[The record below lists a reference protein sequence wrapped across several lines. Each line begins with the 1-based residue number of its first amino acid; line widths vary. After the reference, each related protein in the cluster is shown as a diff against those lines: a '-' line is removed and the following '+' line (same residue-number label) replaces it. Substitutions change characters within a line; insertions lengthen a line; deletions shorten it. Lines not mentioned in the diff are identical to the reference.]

1 VFKMPPS
8 SGSPEQ
14 GMTLRQE
21 ISDALKT
28 AVKAKD
34 KCTTSTLRLV
44 LAALK
49 DRDIAARGGGSANG
63 VPDDQVLD
71 LLAKMVRQRQEAA
84 EQYRKANRPELA
96 EQEAAEIEVI
106 RSFMPHQMDDAET
119 AEVIAQVIAQEDAK
133 GLKDMGRVM
142 AVLKQNYPG
151 QIDAGKASALVKQR
165 LS

>member
-1 VFKMPPS
+1 
-8 SGSPEQ
+8 
-14 GMTLRQE
+14 MTLRQE

-34 KCTTSTLRLV
+34 KPTTSTLRLV
-44 LAALK
+44 QAALK
-49 DRDIAARGGGSANG
+49 DRDIAARGGGTTNG
-63 VPDDQVLD
+63 VPDEQVLD

-84 EQYRKANRPELA
+84 EQYRKGNRPELA
-96 EQEAAEIEVI
+96 EKEEAEIEVI
-106 RSFMPHQMDDAET
+106 RRFMPRQLDEAET
-119 AEVIAQVIAQEDAK
+119 ADLIDQVIAEQDAK

-142 AVLKQNYPG
+142 AVLKENYPG

>member
-1 VFKMPPS
+1 
-8 SGSPEQ
+8 
-14 GMTLRQE
+14 MTLRQE
-21 ISDALKT
+21 ITDALKT

-49 DRDIAARGGGSANG
+49 DRDIAARGGGSSNG
-63 VPDDQVLD
+63 VGEDQVLD
-71 LLAKMVRQRQEAA
+71 LLAKMVRQRQEAG
-84 EQYRKANRPELA
+84 EQFRKGSRPDLA
-96 EQEAAEIEVI
+96 DKEEAEIDVI
-106 RSFMPHQMDDAET
+106 RRFMPKQLDDAET
-119 AEVIAQVIAQEDAK
+119 SDIIAKVITDEGAK

-151 QIDAGKASALVKQR
+151 RIDAGKASALVKQR

>member
-1 VFKMPPS
+1 
-8 SGSPEQ
+8 
-14 GMTLRQE
+14 MTLRQE
-21 ISDALKT
+21 ITDALKH

-44 LAALK
+44 QAALK
-49 DRDIAARGGGSANG
+49 DRDIAARGAGSSNG

-84 EQYRKANRPELA
+84 EQFRKGQRPELA
-96 EQEAAEIEVI
+96 EQEEAEIEVI
-106 RSFMPHQMDDAET
+106 RRFMPKQLDEAET
-119 AEVIAQVIAQEDAK
+119 TAVIDKVIAATEAK

-142 AVLKQNYPG
+142 AMLKENYPG

>member
-1 VFKMPPS
+1 
-8 SGSPEQ
+8 
-14 GMTLRQE
+14 MTLRQE

-49 DRDIAARGGGSANG
+49 DREIAARGGGSSNG
-63 VPDDQVLD
+63 VAEDQVLD
-71 LLAKMVRQRQEAA
+71 LLAKMVRQRQEAS
-84 EQYRKANRPELA
+84 ELYRKGNRPELA

-106 RSFMPHQMDDAET
+106 RRFMPHQMDDAET
-119 AEVIAQVIAQEDAK
+119 AEVIDQVIAGEGAK

-151 QIDAGKASALVKQR
+151 KIDAGKASALVKQR